1 MRGPRMR
8 PTSVDAKPGN
18 NVKVDLQLLAATTV
32 FRRLKGGRMVGY
44 VVAMS
49 EPNAIEA
56 ASRRLAL
63 ALDALAAA
71 VERRQVADREE
82 ATLAAQLHALG
93 NDRSRLASELD
104 DATARARSL
113 ENVSR
118 DVARRL
124 DAAMAR
130 LRSLLAAVER

>member
-1 MRGPRMR
+1 
-8 PTSVDAKPGN
+8 
-18 NVKVDLQLLAATTV
+18 
-32 FRRLKGGRMVGY
+32 MVGY

-118 DVARRL
+118 DVTRRL
-124 DAAMAR
+124 DAAMAK

>member
-1 MRGPRMR
+1 MLAA
-8 PTSVDAKPGN
+8 SVDARPGN
-18 NVKVDLQLLAATTV
+18 NVKIDFQLLAATTV

-71 VERRQVADREE
+71 VERRYEADRGEQ
-82 ATLAAQLHALG
+82 TLDAQLQALG
-93 NDRSRLASELD
+93 ADRSRLAAELD
-104 DATARARSL
+104 AATARSRTL
-113 ENVSR
+113 ETANR
-118 DVARRL
+118 EVAQRL
-124 DAAMAR
+124 DAAIDTI
-130 LRSLLAAVER
+130 RSALAANQR

>member
-8 PTSVDAKPGN
+8 PASVDAKPGN

-82 ATLAAQLHALG
+82 ATLAAQVHALG

-104 DATARARSL
+104 GATARARSL

>member
-1 MRGPRMR
+1 MHAPRMLAA
-8 PTSVDAKPGN
+8 SVDARPGN
-18 NVKVDLQLLAATTV
+18 NVKIDFQLLVATTV

-93 NDRSRLASELD
+93 YDRSRLASELD

-124 DAAMAR
+124 DAAMAK

>member
-1 MRGPRMR
+1 MHALRRL
-8 PTSVDAKPGN
+8 TASVDARPAN
-18 NVKVDLQLLAATTV
+18 NVKIDFQLLAATTV

>member
-32 FRRLKGGRMVGY
+32 FRRLKGARMVEY
-44 VVAMS
+44 VVAMT

-71 VERRQVADREE
+71 VERRQIADREE
-82 ATLAAQLHALG
+82 ATFAAQLHALG

-118 DVARRL
+118 EVAQRL
-124 DAAMAR
+124 DAAMGT
-130 LRSLLAAVER
+130 LRSLLAAVEP

>member
-1 MRGPRMR
+1 MHAPRMLAA
-8 PTSVDAKPGN
+8 SVDARPGN
-18 NVKVDLQLLAATTV
+18 NVKIDFQLLAATTV

-82 ATLAAQLHALG
+82 ATLAAQVHALG

-104 DATARARSL
+104 GATARARSL

-124 DAAMAR
+124 DVAMAK